1 MKYQF
6 NSIISISAEH
16 LRLFALAI
24 VFYLCFGPFTLVT
37 ASGGISA
44 NYFFILVPIIYL
56 LKDLKIYLPNKD
68 LNMLMMCFISIFIL
82 SVIFQPNHW
91 DILHRK
97 FISFLLFMTAFSFA
111 FMRINAQMI
120 LAFKIGLILFTTYL
134 ALDNFLEYRSFDADE
149 LGYAAKD
156 QVGNQRFGF
165 MFVFAFWVTLFL
177 KTQSRFLNLVKIP
190 ILILLFTGIFLTF
203 SRSSV
208 VAFAGSLF
216 FLFFHFVRSTKI
228 FNLRLII
235 SIFIYTTILFLIVF
249 FTGYYEYLSVPFE
262 FFGDKL
268 DELLSGDGIN
278 LSNTYSSEG
287 YRIYLIREILNYVSG
302 SPLFGSGYLGIWYIL
317 PEGIGSAHGQ
327 YNDILFRTG
336 FIGLILYGYLL
347 IKLSGFLRSKD
358 LCMYV
363 GFWGILVFGLFHET
377 FKLGHGAFIFAF
389 IIGMW
394 ASSLRDKHINQAS

>member
-1 MKYQF
+1 M
-6 NSIISISAEH
+6 
-16 LRLFALAI
+16 
-24 VFYLCFGPFTLVT
+24 
-37 ASGGISA
+37 
-44 NYFFILVPIIYL
+44 
-56 LKDLKIYLPNKD
+56 
-68 LNMLMMCFISIFIL
+68 IL

-208 VAFAGSLF
+208 VAFAGTLF

-358 LCMYV
+358 LGMYV